1 MSPAAP
7 ARLLFLLPSI
17 RGGGMERLV
26 SILARSLDRSR
37 FEVELVVLH
46 RRDEN
51 AAVRGSLPDDIRIT
65 YFDKRSRL
73 DGARVL
79 PRLTGHL
86 RASRPAAAVGFMTYP
101 NLMLLA
107 SARMLSGPRLPVVAT
122 EHVTPDA
129 LRASR
134 GKRAQ
139 LWLAG
144 RLYPSA
150 AAVVAVSD
158 GLRGALVEELGLSPQ
173 RVRTIYNPFD
183 PEIDA
188 LAAEPAPHP
197 WLGQGDP
204 VLVAVG
210 RLAKQKAYP
219 NLLRALRL
227 VRDRVPARLLVLGDG
242 EERSAL
248 ESLAAELELRE
259 AVAFLGYVANPFPYM
274 REAAAFVLAS
284 DWETMGFVLVE
295 AERVGAAI
303 VATDVEFGPNEI
315 IEAERSGLL
324 VPPGD
329 PAALAAAILR
339 MLGDRELAQRL
350 RDGARA
356 RATHFAPEASVN
368 AYADLFE
375 AVIRR

>member
-1 MSPAAP
+1 MSPADP
-7 ARLLFLLPSI
+7 ARLVFLLPSI

-51 AAVRGSLPDDIRIT
+51 AAVRESLPDDVRIT

-79 PRLTGHL
+79 PRLVAHL
-86 RASRPAAAVGFMTYP
+86 RAAPPAAAVGFMTYP

-107 SARMLSGPRLPVVAT
+107 AARMLPGRLPVVAT

-129 LRASR
+129 LRATR

-150 AAVVAVSD
+150 AAVVAVSH
-158 GLRGALVEELGLSPQ
+158 GLRGALIEDLGLSPR

-188 LAAEPAPHP
+188 LAAEPAPHA

-227 VRDRVPARLLVLGDG
+227 VRDQIPARLLVLGDG
-242 EERSAL
+242 EERRAL
-248 ESLAAELELRE
+248 ESLAAELELGD
-259 AVAFLGYVANPFPYM
+259 AVDFLGYVANPFPYM

-339 MLGDRELAQRL
+339 VLGDRELARRL

-356 RATHFAPEASVN
+356 RATRFAPEASVN

-375 AVIRR
+375 AVLRR